1 MQSSRRSFLI
11 LASGVPL
18 GVLGSVEAT
27 TSDVPFTRMPSID
40 EFIKAEMRRQK
51 VPGLALAIVSHG
63 TTVASKGYGLADVEL
78 GVPVREETVFQS
90 GSIGKQFTAVCVMLQ
105 VEDGKL
111 ALDDPLTKY
120 FSDAPA
126 AWKEITVRNL
136 LTHTSGIP
144 DYTDEQVQLDGRPV
158 LDYRRDYSEEELL
171 KIAYGLP
178 LDFPPGARWKYSNT
192 GYAVLGILVHKVSGR
207 FYGDV
212 LRDRVFVP
220 LQMGTARIISEADII
235 PNRASGYRLL
245 NGELKNQEWVS
256 PSLNTTAD
264 GALYLS
270 IRDYI
275 AWDRG
280 LRAQAI
286 LNKHSWAEVY
296 RPVSLKDRTLHA
308 YGFGWGVEQ
317 WRERPWYHHSGEW
330 QGFKA
335 EFSRYLA
342 DDLTIVVLANLAE
355 SSPAQFVD
363 GIAALLDSSLPKLA
377 DSRSGV

>member
-1 MQSSRRSFLI
+1 MYSSRRFFLI
-11 LASGVPL
+11 LASAVPL
-18 GVLGSVEAT
+18 GVLGGVEAT
-27 TSDVPFTRMPSID
+27 KSDALFARMPSVD

-63 TTVASKGYGLADVEL
+63 TTVGSKGYGLANVEL
-78 GVPVREETVFQS
+78 GVPVSDATVFQS

-120 FSDAPA
+120 FPDAPA
-126 AWKEITVRNL
+126 AWKDITIRNV

-144 DYTDEQVQLDGRPV
+144 DYTDEGMQRDGRPV
-158 LDYRRDYSEEELL
+158 IDYRRDYSEEELA

-178 LDFPPGARWKYSNT
+178 LDFPPGTRWKYSNT
-192 GYAVLGILVHKVSGR
+192 GYLLLGVLVHKVSGR

-212 LRDRVFVP
+212 LRDRVFAP
-220 LQMGTARIISEADII
+220 LQMRTARIISEADII
-235 PNRASGYRLL
+235 QNRASGYRLL

-286 LNKHSWAEVY
+286 LNERSWAEVY
-296 RPVSLKDRTLHA
+296 RPVSLKDGKLHA

-317 WRERPWYHHSGEW
+317 WHERPWYHHSGSW
-330 QGFKA
+330 QGFKT
-335 EFSRYLA
+335 EISRYLA
-342 DDLTIVVLANLAE
+342 DDLTIVVLTNLAE
-355 SSPAQFVD
+355 SSPAHFVD
-363 GIAALLDSSLPKLA
+363 GIAALLDPSLPKLA
-377 DSRSGV
+377 DSQSGL